1 MPQDASTQPQTL
13 KVLSDTIARQL
24 AGGKSHKAAIQALV
38 ERGWPEVSARQ
49 FVANAEHLSDV
60 YKAIAE
66 ECRCQGE
73 ECKRLMLRGVL
84 WVVAGVCIVVLGLM
98 LENMAVSFILFAV
111 GVIVAIVESIDF
123 MHGVTGWWEQ
133 ILARRRINKRP

>member
-1 MPQDASTQPQTL
+1 MSHDASTQPQTL
-13 KVLSDTIARQL
+13 RELSDSIARQL
-24 AGGKSHKAAIQALV
+24 AGGKNHGDAVQELV

-49 FVANAEHLSDV
+49 FVANAEHLSGV

-84 WVVAGVCIVVLGLM
+84 WAIAGVCIVVLALM
-98 LENMAVSFILFAV
+98 LENMALSFILFAL

-133 ILARRRINKRP
+133 VLARRRINRKP